1 MTSSSNR
8 TALDNVRVFDG
19 RTLSERTTVVIDGAV
34 IGTDDDGAQ
43 RIDAGGAILLPGF
56 IDCHV
61 HVNDAETPAKLAAF
75 GVTTALDMACP
86 PDTVAPLRNTVG
98 TCDIRSA
105 GMAIVGP
112 DGMHSKFLGEEAI
125 IRSADRAE
133 PMVAQRHSTGSDYIK
148 LVLEAPGDG
157 GPDPASAK
165 AVVAEAHARNLR
177 VVAHAATVG
186 AYTLAVDAGVDF
198 ITHIPTGNPL
208 PPADIARIAAESR
221 VVIPTLT
228 MMEAMTAFR
237 GVPEA
242 FPAALDNVRALHTAG
257 IPLLAGTDA
266 NASTGVPIN
275 PRFGES
281 LHHELELLVR
291 SGLST
296 TEALNAATSLP
307 AHHFALTDRGSITPG
322 LRADLVLIEGDPLAD
337 ITATRSIRQV
347 WSAGVALE
355 R

>member
-19 RTLSERTTVVIDGAV
+19 RTLSDPTTVVIDGAV
-34 IGTDDDGAQ
+34 IGTDDGGAQ
-43 RIDAGGAILLPGF
+43 RLDAGGTILLPGF
-56 IDCHV
+56 IDSHV

-105 GMAIVGP
+105 GLAIVGP
-112 DGMHSKFLGEEAI
+112 EGMHSRFLGEEAI
-125 IRSADRAE
+125 IHSPDQAE

-177 VVAHAATVG
+177 VIAHAATVG

-198 ITHIPTGNPL
+198 ITHIPVGNLL
-208 PPADIARIAAESR
+208 PSTDIARIAAESR

-237 GVPEA
+237 GVPES

-257 IPLLAGTDA
+257 VPLLAGTDA

-275 PRFGES
+275 PTFGES

-291 SGLST
+291 SGLSPA
-296 TEALNAATSLP
+296 EALNAATSLP

-322 LRADLVLIEGDPLAD
+322 LRADLVLIEGDPLSN

-347 WSAGVALE
+347 WSAGIPVG